1 MFKLSS
7 KWNSQVNNLVFGLAL
22 WKALASFRH
31 DLAGSSGF
39 SADAHQHQVSFG
51 LSFKQVGLWFIHPLG
66 FGSSPPHSRLCRLA
80 DSTSTPSPSIP
91 LVHQLFLVR
100 PLDIFYHD
108 LLFIS
113 ACADLM
119 LRTQSPWNTRLL
131 LLVLFIDAG
140 LGATHGGNLALRAGR
155 RRQYWPST
163 SQHRHILTQNHQ
175 VAI

>member
-1 MFKLSS
+1 MCSS

-100 PLDIFYHD
+100 PLVSFIMIFYLY
-108 LLFIS
+108 LLAQILCWEPNRHEIQDFCYWFS
-113 ACADLM
+113 SLM
-119 LRTQSPWNTRLL
+119 R
-131 LLVLFIDAG
+131 G
-140 LGATHGGNLALRAGR
+140 LGRHMGG
-155 RRQYWPST
+155 
-163 SQHRHILTQNHQ
+163 I
-175 VAI
+175 